1 MDSDQYVPI
10 VTVANLDHIKKLST
24 DVELIVDIL
33 RCERHAFKVTVLC
46 TSYFSW
52 SSIRTRHC
60 ACLPERAACQE
71 NLIRVNFYQY
81 VVGVD
86 FPGEVVKVHPAESYL
101 LVFDLCSY
109 LVYCLN

>member
-1 MDSDQYVPI
+1 MLSKSQFYAPVI
-10 VTVANLDHIKKLST
+10 FLGVQSQLDVMVVYLNKLRVKKTLS
-24 DVELIVDIL
+24 
-33 RCERHAFKVTVLC
+33 A
-46 TSYFSW
+46 
-52 SSIRTRHC
+52 
-60 ACLPERAACQE
+60 
-71 NLIRVNFYQY
+71 RVNFYQH